1 MLLFVASSTR
11 DLAELPVRGK
21 EELLTALTVVRL
33 GETPPSAKP
42 WKGEGPGVF
51 ELVEDFNKDT
61 YRCVYTVR
69 FAKAVY
75 VLHVFQK
82 KSKHGRKTPLPD
94 VRLIGTRLE
103 RARQDYEARFPQ
115 DKR

>member
-1 MLLFVASSTR
+1 MDDLPERVKEDFV
-11 DLAELPVRGK
+11 
-21 EELLTALTVVRL
+21 TALTVVRL
-33 GETPPSAKP
+33 GATAAQAKP

-51 ELVEDFNKDT
+51 ELVEDFKTNT
-61 YRCVYTVR
+61 YRCVYSVR

-82 KSKHGRKTPLPD
+82 KSKQGKKTPLPD
-94 VRLIGTRLE
+94 VRLIAARLE
-103 RARQDYEARFPQ
+103 RARQDYEERFPK